1 MSNAD
6 GEEVL
11 FDLFVLLVV
20 GSVLAVG
27 GLIYLVVKAISGA
40 LNPAADLAEDDLK

>member
-6 GEEVL
+6 GDDVL
-11 FDLFVLLVV
+11 FDLFMLLVV

-27 GLIYLVVKAISGA
+27 GMIYLVVKAISSA
-40 LNPAADLAEDDLK
+40 LNPAAELADDDLK